1 MAPTRIYV
9 KPLLKLAATV
19 EVHGLAHITG
29 GGLTDNIPRVLPDGL
44 GARLDATAWRREPVW
59 DWIRTSGRISD
70 AEMHRTF
77 NCGIGMVV
85 VLAPSEVDAAL
96 GLLRAAGEQ
105 ASVIGEVVTGAGVQ
119 IG

>member
-1 MAPTRIYV
+1 
-9 KPLLKLAATV
+9 
-19 EVHGLAHITG
+19 
-29 GGLTDNIPRVLPDGL
+29 
-44 GARLDATAWRREPVW
+44 
-59 DWIRTSGRISD
+59 
-70 AEMHRTF
+70 MHRTF

-85 VLAPSEVDAAL
+85 VSRAAEGDAAL

>member
-1 MAPTRIYV
+1 M
-9 KPLLKLAATV
+9 
-19 EVHGLAHITG
+19 
-29 GGLTDNIPRVLPDGL
+29 
-44 GARLDATAWRREPVW
+44 RLDAGAWRQDPVW

-77 NCGIGMVV
+77 NCGVGMVV
-85 VLAPSEVDAAL
+85 VVARSEADAAL
-96 GLLRAAGEQ
+96 ELLRIAGEQ